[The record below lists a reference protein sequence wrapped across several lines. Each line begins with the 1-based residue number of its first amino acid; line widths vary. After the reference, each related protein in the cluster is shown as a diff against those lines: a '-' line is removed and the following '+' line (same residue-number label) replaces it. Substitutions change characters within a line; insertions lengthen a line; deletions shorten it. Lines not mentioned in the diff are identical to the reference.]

1 MFDVEKTFH
10 GSFVAQTSSRIRQPI
25 GWAQKALPT
34 RGFGIISDGG
44 AALASLL
51 AVHVALWSL
60 WISLL
65 HPSRATRCAA
75 PAPWMRPGAVDDEFV
90 RIDDVAVNSVDAAP
104 ADVRWQKETKRA
116 RSSMLFAQKTLFDP
130 AWCAVGRSTKPG

>member
-25 GWAQKALPT
+25 GWAQKTLPT

-44 AALASLL
+44 VASASLL

-65 HPSRATRCAA
+65 HPSRATRGAA
-75 PAPWMRPGAVDDEFV
+75 PAPWRMRPGATREFV
-90 RIDDVAVNSVDAAP
+90 HIDDVAVDSVDAAP
-104 ADVRWQKETKRA
+104 ADVRRQKETNCMIPHA
-116 RSSMLFAQKTLFDP
+116 STLTCVWLVVFFAP
-130 AWCAVGRSTKPG
+130 H